1 MFRSKFGLGSFSV
14 VAPKMY
20 DQFAQ
25 SVECFKALLK
35 TFLFR
40 LSLHEL
46 VKLDR
51 KTIKVIFGVKS

>member
-1 MFRSKFGLGSFSV
+1 MGSFSV

>member
-1 MFRSKFGLGSFSV
+1 MGSFSV

-25 SVECFKALLK
+25 SVESVKALLE
-35 TFLFR
+35 TYLFIM
-40 LSLHEL
+40 SLHEL